1 LPAPPKTSTAFASAT
16 NPTSAVPR
24 ASVGTD
30 AIVSKN
36 LFDPERGA
44 GFTRE
49 VEESSRAAQR
59 VRSMVLFGTIII
71 GNDRFAI
78 LQDLSN
84 PSAGAG
90 VPGQGQHTPPI
101 RLKVGDSVDGFRLA
115 EIADRKVVFTK
126 DASRVEVMLD
136 YFRKTEVAQPK
147 PASPGQVRV
156 PGRVTPQVVPN
167 LPRRPRITV
176 PPDQRPD
183 S

>member
-1 LPAPPKTSTAFASAT
+1 
-16 NPTSAVPR
+16 
-24 ASVGTD
+24 
-30 AIVSKN
+30 
-36 LFDPERGA
+36 
-44 GFTRE
+44 
-49 VEESSRAAQR
+49 
-59 VRSMVLFGTIII
+59 MVLFGTIII
-71 GNDRFAI
+71 GKDRFAI
-78 LQDLSN
+78 LQDVTN

-101 RLKVGDSVDGFRLA
+101 RLKIGDSVDGFRLA

-147 PASPGQVRV
+147 PVSPGQVRV
-156 PGRVTPQVVPN
+156 PGGQVRVPGAVTPQVVPN